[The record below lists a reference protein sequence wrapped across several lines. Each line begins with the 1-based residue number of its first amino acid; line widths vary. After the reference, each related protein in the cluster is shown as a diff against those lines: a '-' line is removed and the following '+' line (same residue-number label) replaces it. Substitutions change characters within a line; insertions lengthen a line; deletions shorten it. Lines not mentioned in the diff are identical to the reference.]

1 MTCAWN
7 TETAKRKKRKSYKK
21 MNREMYIIAVI
32 KGKENFKMSTAL
44 PTWSKLTQ
52 MKLVPGAMRMY
63 LTLLL
68 QFVILF
74 IYLFH
79 PIT

>member
-7 TETAKRKKRKSYKK
+7 TDTAKRMKRKLYKK
-21 MNREMYIIAVI
+21 MNRKMYIIAVI
-32 KGKENFKMSTAL
+32 KGKENFNMSTAL
-44 PTWSKLTQ
+44 QTWSKLTQ
-52 MKLVPGAMRMY
+52 MKLVPGAMRVY